1 MPFIFAS
8 AGCPS
13 PGTFS
18 STTPG
23 EMALTRTPSGPTSA
37 AQARVKVSIAPL
49 VELYSAALRTLR
61 RAIHEPRLMIA
72 PPPAST
78 MAGAIAAVRK
88 KGAFTFT
95 A

>member
-1 MPFIFAS
+1 
-8 AGCPS
+8 
-13 PGTFS
+13 
-18 STTPG
+18 
-23 EMALTRTPSGPTSA
+23 MALTRTPSGPNSA
-37 AQARVKVSIAPL
+37 SQARVKVSTAPL
-49 VELYSAALRTLR
+49 VELYSALRTPR